1 MGYDASNRVVSRLI
15 YTLVRSCEM
24 SKVEKMLAELKQ
36 KRDELEVQA
45 RLGSMEA
52 KQQWEELEKQ
62 WKEFAAKAEVE
73 KTAEDVSSALDTLGG
88 ELKKGYERLKNAL

>member
-1 MGYDASNRVVSRLI
+1 
-15 YTLVRSCEM
+15 M

-52 KQQWEELEKQ
+52 KQQWEACEKQ
-62 WKEFAAKAEVE
+62 WNDFAAKAEVE
-73 KTAEDVSSALDTLGG
+73 KTAEGVSDALSRLGD
-88 ELKKGYERLKNAL
+88 ELTKGYERLKKAL

>member
-1 MGYDASNRVVSRLI
+1 MPNCIVSPSIHMLFW
-15 YTLVRSCEM
+15 SCEM
-24 SKVEKMLAELKQ
+24 SKVEEMLAELKQ

-52 KQQWEELEKQ
+52 KQQWEQLEKQ
-62 WKEFAAKAEVE
+62 WNDFAAKAEVE

-88 ELKKGYERLKNAL
+88 ELTKGYERLRKAL